1 MSDWA
6 GEYFGR
12 GYVQRW
18 GVLPVTDHI
27 RRETRG
33 LWRHLQLGS
42 RARVLDLGCGH
53 GRYALAFAER
63 GAEVV
68 GIDSAAALLQQARRL
83 GVELRLPAQ
92 WVRGDIRRL
101 PVRPQSCDGVVLMDA
116 FGFFEADDEN
126 ERVLVE
132 AARVLAPG
140 GCLAVKVVN
149 GELILASFRG
159 TDREERDGVVVTISR
174 RLTGEPARMIERVS
188 ISGSRGNGQYE
199 RRQRLYRADEL
210 LTGAKR
216 VGFAVVN
223 VFADAYGALFEPATS
238 PRMWVIAQ
246 RGHAV

>member
-1 MSDWA
+1 M
-6 GEYFGR
+6 
-12 GYVQRW
+12 
-18 GVLPVTDHI
+18 LPLTDVI
-27 RRETRG
+27 RRDTSG
-33 LWRHLQLGS
+33 LWRHLQLGA

-68 GIDSAAALLQQARRL
+68 GIDSAAPLLRQARRL
-83 GVELRLPAQ
+83 GVELRLPAH

-101 PVRPQSCDGVVLMDA
+101 PVRPQSCDGVILMDA
-116 FGFFEADDEN
+116 FGFFDADDEN

-149 GELILASFRG
+149 GEPILASFRDA
-159 TDREERDGVVVTISR
+159 DREDRDGVIVTISR
-174 RLTGEPARMIERVS
+174 TLTQEPARMIERMS
-188 ISGSRGNGQYE
+188 INGSRGNGQYE

-210 LTGAKR
+210 LAGARR

-223 VFADAYGALFEPATS
+223 VFADADGAPFEPATS